1 MRVICKYTRCLYVCI
16 FFQGIFLFLNNTY
29 FIHIP
34 CRPLEKFC
42 ATIESQINAI
52 EDRIYCVPYNLATG
66 PTTKD
71 GTHAVL
77 FTRNSSKTSFS
88 VPNDSTEHSLDIDVE
103 LGHNNT
109 VPTESD
115 PLLKSSY
122 QNGV

>member
-1 MRVICKYTRCLYVCI
+1 MFVCVY
-16 FFQGIFLFLNNTY
+16 FLSKVSFISEHY

-34 CRPLEKFC
+34 CSPLESFC

-52 EDRIYCVPYNLATG
+52 GDRIYSVPYDLATG

-71 GTHAVL
+71 GTYAVSL
-77 FTRNSSKTSFS
+77 TRNSSKASLS
-88 VPNDSTEHSLDIDVE
+88 ALNDSTEHSLDKDVE
-103 LGHNNT
+103 LGHHNT
-109 VPTESD
+109 VPTERD

>member
-1 MRVICKYTRCLYVCI
+1 VSTQDVCICI
-16 FFQGIFLFLNNTY
+16 FFQKYLFISNNTY
-29 FIHIP
+29 FIHVP
-34 CRPLEKFC
+34 CSPLEKFC

-52 EDRIYCVPYNLATG
+52 EDRLYSVPYDLATG

-71 GTHAVL
+71 GTYAVSL
-77 FTRNSSKTSFS
+77 TRNSSKGSTSLS
-88 VPNDSTEHSLDIDVE
+88 VLNDSHSLDKDVE

>member
-1 MRVICKYTRCLYVCI
+1 MFVCI
-16 FFQGIFLFLNNTY
+16 FFQSIFLFLNNTY

-52 EDRIYCVPYNLATG
+52 EDRIYSVPYNLATG

-77 FTRNSSKTSFS
+77 FTRNCSKTSS
-88 VPNDSTEHSLDIDVE
+88 LLDLGDSTEHFLDRDVE
-103 LGHNNT
+103 LGQNNT